1 MLPDVED
8 PKKLIEW
15 FTDGLTGDT
24 ETNCTISNSRNC
36 KLYNYIVIVIVL
48 PVVMTGNN
56 GIGRGV

>member
-24 ETNCTISNSRNC
+24 EINSIISNSRNC
-36 KLYNYIVIVIVL
+36 KLYNYIVIVL